1 MCQMQIGKM
10 AKDLTINAFT
20 SIRLIN
26 YNRLQIAVLTVTE
39 RRLPKATSVLFV
51 SELAVSASCVS
62 LQLKPYDEVE
72 VHI

>member
-1 MCQMQIGKM
+1 MQIGKM
-10 AKDLTINAFT
+10 AKVWLLMHLPV
-20 SIRLIN
+20 IRLIN

-39 RRLPKATSVLFV
+39 RRLPKAASVWFV
-51 SELAVSASCVS
+51 SELAVSVSCVS